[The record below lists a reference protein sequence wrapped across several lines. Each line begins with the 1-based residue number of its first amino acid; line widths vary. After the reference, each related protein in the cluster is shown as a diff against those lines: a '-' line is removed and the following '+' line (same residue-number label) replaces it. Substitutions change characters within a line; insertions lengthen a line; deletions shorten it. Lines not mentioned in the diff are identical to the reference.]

1 MPVTSG
7 YRLDFA
13 SGAWRELGALDRNLF
28 QEMTGKLREV
38 AAEAPR
44 LAGASPET
52 LRSPCNRARLQCGE
66 YTALYEIDHQSCT
79 VLVVDLVHTD
89 PAP

>member
-13 SGAWRELGALDRNLF
+13 SGAWSQLGALDRALF
-28 QEMTGKLREV
+28 QEMTEKLREV

-52 LRSPCNRARLQCGE
+52 LRSPVNRARLQCGA
-66 YTALYEIDHQSCT
+66 YTALYEIDHQGCT
-79 VLVVDLVHTD
+79 VLVVDVVHTD
-89 PAP
+89 PAA